1 MMQIMGSTGRA
12 YGLSKADLLDVEKNI
27 KFGTEY
33 ISRHIATFGTVE
45 KALVAYNQG
54 GAAVNRGKTS
64 SRYSNVVLSRYNAI
78 AAAAEGN

>member
-1 MMQIMGSTGRA
+1 MMQIMGSTGKA
-12 YGLSKADLLDVEKNI
+12 YGLSKSDLLDVEKNI

-54 GAAVNRGKTS
+54 GAAVTRGTTS
-64 SRYSNVVLSRYNAI
+64 SRYSKLVLSRYNNIVSASK
-78 AAAAEGN
+78 GS